1 MKAARISV
9 VVPAYNV
16 GPWLGQCLDS
26 LLSQTYKNL
35 EIIVVNDGSTDDTG
49 AVLADYAARNPSI
62 IVIEQENSGVTTAR
76 LRGVS
81 VASGEWIGFCDG
93 DDQVDPDMFAR
104 LMENAKAYDVDI
116 SHCGFRLEYP
126 DGRVEPHFGTG
137 AVKLQDRQTALR
149 DLLEER
155 IVEPSLC
162 SKLFRRSL
170 FAGLEQKMDPTLKNN
185 EDMLMNF
192 YLFSQGEKAV
202 FEDVCLY
209 HYQIHPGSAS
219 RRRLNACLIYDP
231 IRVRQIILERC
242 PEEVQTDARRALAR
256 MCLLS
261 YRQLVLEKDERY
273 QKDIQA
279 VRALIGQQRP
289 FVSVLPKR
297 NGLLIRLIC
306 VAPWVFDCAYRVFA
320 RLTEKEGAV

>member
-16 GPWLGQCLDS
+16 GPWLGQCLDC

-81 VASGEWIGFCDG
+81 AASGEWIGFCDG

-202 FEDVCLY
+202 FEDVCPY
-209 HYQIHPGSAS
+209 RYRVRMGSAS
-219 RRRLNACLIYDP
+219 RSKVSAQKVQDP
-231 IRVRQIILERC
+231 LRVRKRILAECGEELRDTAAAALLRHALHGYANLAIAGDRQLNDYLRTVRQEIC
-242 PEEVQTDARRALAR
+242 DHPEGLR
-256 MCLLS
+256 LLS
-261 YRQLVLEKDERY
+261 
-273 QKDIQA
+273 
-279 VRALIGQQRP
+279 P
-289 FVSVLPKR
+289 R
-297 NGLLIRLIC
+297 NRLLCRMICLCPGLMWLAFRCYGLLGGKI
-306 VAPWVFDCAYRVFA
+306 A
-320 RLTEKEGAV
+320 